1 MEEKVKRV
9 LEEKIRPFLLADGGD
24 IEYVDFK
31 DGKLRVRFLGAC
43 KACPF
48 AWLTFKE
55 RVERLIKKE
64 IKEVKEVELVS

>member
-1 MEEKVKRV
+1 MKEKVKKV
-9 LEEKIRPFLLADGGD
+9 LEEKIKPFLLADGGD

-31 DGKLRVRFLGAC
+31 DGKLRVRLLGAC

-55 RVERLIKKE
+55 QVEKK
-64 IKEVKEVELVS
+64 IPLLWPI